1 MDLNDKKYMMKYIVD
16 KKLNTFLI
24 SWKNAAR
31 STRNISLKEYLV
43 DPEGSLKL
51 KTILG

>member
-1 MDLNDKKYMMKYIVD
+1 LGGNGA
-16 KKLNTFLI
+16 I
-24 SWKNAAR
+24 SVSRVEKHLV
-31 STRNISLKEYLV
+31 IILKEYLV